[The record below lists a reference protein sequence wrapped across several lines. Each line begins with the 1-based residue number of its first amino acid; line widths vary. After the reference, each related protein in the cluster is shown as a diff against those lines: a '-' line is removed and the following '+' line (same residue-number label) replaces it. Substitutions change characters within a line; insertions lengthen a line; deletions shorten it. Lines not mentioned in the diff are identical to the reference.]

1 MKQKWTKY
9 EDESFQLFI
18 YTIWKQKLYQY
29 DWLSIERGVS
39 ISSTRLDTVMLGD
52 LS

>member
-1 MKQKWTKY
+1 MIFSLGGKVLTTSGTFKALKDIIKMKQKWTKY

-29 DWLSIERGVS
+29 D
-39 ISSTRLDTVMLGD
+39 
-52 LS
+52 